1 MHSTDSTP
9 AIPGPGPKGLGPDA
23 RSLYAALIEHEGDLA
38 GAREGLN
45 PAIDVDEAL
54 GLLNRLHLLH
64 RGQAEERYEPVSPAE
79 AAEDLLGPREA
90 KAHASLADSAQM
102 RRTMR
107 ELEPVY
113 RKATRQHVTSSS
125 AELLHDGE
133 EVRAR
138 LEEIRDGVTTSIY
151 SAHPTMAPPDVLN
164 AALDQDAALLSRGI
178 IFREL
183 FTHTA
188 LRYHSSLTYV
198 RAMRRL
204 GAQVRTASMI
214 PSRLILIDDTYALI
228 PTPGLTASAALVRD
242 EAMIAFLH
250 EMFDFLWE
258 RAQEV
263 SSGSSEDSA
272 IAEVPHEIEM
282 AILHEMSEG
291 RTDEAISR
299 RLGISSRTLRRY
311 LAGMLETFGV
321 ETRFQLGVAAT
332 RSGLVGGASTASEI
346 E

>member
-1 MHSTDSTP
+1 MDERDTTSATT
-9 AIPGPGPKGLGPDA
+9 GPDPKGLGPDA
-23 RSLYAALIEHEGDLA
+23 RHLYAALITQAGDLES
-38 GAREGLN
+38 ARDSLDSSV
-45 PAIDVDEAL
+45 DVDEAL
-54 GLLNRLHLLH
+54 ALLVRLHLLH
-64 RGQAEERYEPVSPAE
+64 RGPADDRYEPVSPAE
-79 AAEDLLGPREA
+79 AADDLLGPREA
-90 KAHASLADSAQM
+90 KAHASLTDSARM
-102 RRTMR
+102 RRTLR
-107 ELEPVY
+107 ELEPLY
-113 RKATRQHVTSSS
+113 RKATRQHITSSS

-138 LEEIRDGVTTSIY
+138 LEEIRDGVTTSIS
-151 SAHPTMAPPDVLN
+151 SAHPTMAPADVLN
-164 AALDQDAALLSRGI
+164 AALDSDAELMRRGI
-178 IFREL
+178 VFREL

-188 LRYHSSLTYV
+188 LRYHSSMTYV

-228 PTPGLTASAALVRD
+228 PTPGLASTAALVRD
-242 EAMIAFLH
+242 EAMIGFLH
-250 EMFDFLWE
+250 EMFEFLWE

-263 SSGSSEDSA
+263 SSEVA
-272 IAEVPHEIEM
+272 NVVEVPHEIEV

-291 RTDEAISR
+291 RTDEAIAR

-332 RSGLVGGASTASEI
+332 RSGLIGKGPQASEL

>member
-1 MHSTDSTP
+1 MDERDGSSVT
-9 AIPGPGPKGLGPDA
+9 PGPDPKGLGPDA
-23 RSLYAALIEHEGDLA
+23 RLLYAALITQAGDLA
-38 GAREGLN
+38 GARESLD
-45 PAIDVDEAL
+45 PSVDVDEAL
-54 GLLNRLHLLH
+54 ALLTRLHLLH
-64 RGQAEERYEPVSPAE
+64 RGGADDRYSPVSPAE
-79 AAEDLLGPREA
+79 AAEDLLGPGEA
-90 KAHASLADSAQM
+90 RAHASLTDAARM
-102 RRTMR
+102 RRSLR
-107 ELEPVY
+107 DLEPLY
-113 RKATRQHVTSSS
+113 RKATRQHISSSS

-138 LEEIRDGVTTSIY
+138 LEEIRDGVTTSIS
-151 SAHPTMAPPDVLN
+151 SAHPTMAPAGVLN
-164 AALDQDAALLSRGI
+164 AALDSDAELMSRGI
-178 IFREL
+178 VFREL

-228 PTPGLTASAALVRD
+228 PTPGLASTAALVRD
-242 EAMIAFLH
+242 EAMIGFLH
-250 EMFDFLWE
+250 QMFEFLWE

-263 SSGSSEDSA
+263 SSGEASA
-272 IAEVPHEIEM
+272 VEVPHEIEV

-291 RTDEAISR
+291 RTDEAIAR

-332 RSGLVGGASTASEI
+332 RSGLVGSAPQAPDLE
-346 E
+346 